1 MSADLMK
8 YAEQAVE
15 VARKAGANDVWA
27 TSNQGRDVE
36 FEYRD
41 GKLEKVKDATS
52 RKLSIKLYVD
62 GRYSTYSIN
71 DLRDQQIKAFIGEAV
86 AITRALQPDKYRKIT
101 PAELFQGQSSK
112 DLQLVDPELKH
123 LDRAQ
128 RLAWCKELDALTH
141 TDERLISA
149 TCGVYDGTATSAS
162 ASSNGFSGTKES
174 TYLWMGTQL
183 TFKDQGDKRASSHF
197 YAGGAQRADLPGAN
211 QIADVALK
219 RVRDRLGATKGPTL
233 QTTMIVDPSV
243 AGSLISRLLKP
254 AKASA
259 FQQGQSFWAD
269 YQGSKPF
276 SDKLTI
282 VDDPL
287 LPRGLRSR
295 RYDAEGIA
303 ARPLT
308 LVENGVVKNIYVDTY
323 YGRKLKMQPTTG
335 SSSNVIIKPGSQSL
349 AELIN
354 AAGEGIYVT
363 SWLGGNADNTT
374 GEFSLGLRGHLIK
387 NGQIGAPVDE
397 MNVTGDLES
406 LFSSL
411 VQVGNDP
418 WLYSSTRSPTLVFEN
433 VHFSG
438 A

>member
-1 MSADLMK
+1 MSADLLK

-15 VARKAGANDVWA
+15 AARKAGADDVWA
-27 TSNQGRDVE
+27 TSSQGRDVE

-52 RKLSIKLYVD
+52 RNLSIKLYVD
-62 GRYSTYSIN
+62 GRYSTHSIN
-71 DLRDQQIKAFIGEAV
+71 DLREQQIKTFIAEAV
-86 AITRALQPDKYRKIT
+86 AITRALQPDEYRKIT
-101 PAELFQGQSSK
+101 SPELFQGQSAK
-112 DLQLVDPELKH
+112 DLQLVDAQLKH
-123 LDRAQ
+123 LDRDQ
-128 RLAWCKELDALTH
+128 RLTWCKELDALTH
-141 TDERLISA
+141 TDKRLISA
-149 TCGVYDGTATSAS
+149 TCGVYDGSASSAS

-183 TFKDQGDKRASSHF
+183 TFKDQGDKRASSYF
-197 YAGGAQRADLPGAN
+197 YAGGAQRADLPSQK
-211 QIADVALK
+211 QIAEVALQ
-219 RVRDRLGATKGPTL
+219 RVRDRLGATKGPTVR
-233 QTTMIVDPSV
+233 TTMVVDPSV

-254 AKASA
+254 ATARA
-259 FQQGQSFWAD
+259 FQQGQSFWTD

-287 LPRGLRSR
+287 LLRGMGSR

-303 ARPLT
+303 AKPLT
-308 LVENGVVKNIYVDTY
+308 LVENGVVRNIYVDTY

-335 SSSNVIIKPGSQSL
+335 SSSNVIIKPGRQSL
-349 AELIN
+349 AELIK

-374 GEFSLGLRGHLIK
+374 GEFSLGLRGHLIE
-387 NGQIGAPVDE
+387 NGSIGAPVGE
-397 MNVTGDLES
+397 MNVTGDLET
-406 LFSSL
+406 LFASL
-411 VQVGNDP
+411 VEVGNDP
-418 WLYSSTRSPTLVFEN
+418 WLYSTTRSPTLVFEK

>member
-1 MSADLMK
+1 MSADLIK

-15 VARKAGANDVWA
+15 AARKAGAGDAWA
-27 TSNQGRDVE
+27 TSSQGRDVE

-41 GKLEKVKDATS
+41 GRLEKVKDATS
-52 RKLSIKLYVD
+52 RSLSIKLYVD
-62 GRYSTYSIN
+62 GRYSAHSIN
-71 DLRDQQIKAFIGEAV
+71 DLREPQIKAFIGEAV
-86 AITRALQPDKYRKIT
+86 AMTRALQPDEYRQIT
-101 PAELFQGQSSK
+101 PAELFKGQSSK
-112 DLQLVDPELKH
+112 DLQLVDPLLKN

-128 RLAWCKELDALTH
+128 RLAWCEELDTLTH

-162 ASSNGFSGTKES
+162 ASSNGFSGTRES

-183 TFKDQGDKRASSHF
+183 TFKDQGEKRASSHF
-197 YAGGAQRADLPGAN
+197 YAGGTQQADLPGAK

-219 RVRDRLGATKGPTL
+219 RVRDRLGATKGPTMR
-233 QTTMIVDPSV
+233 TTMIVDPSI

-254 AKASA
+254 AKARA

-287 LPRGLRSR
+287 LLRGMGSR
-295 RYDAEGIA
+295 RYDSEGIA
-303 ARPLT
+303 AKPLT

-323 YGRKLKMQPTTG
+323 YGRKLKMQPTSG

-349 AELIN
+349 TELIG

-387 NGQIGAPVDE
+387 NGRIGAPVDE
-397 MNVTGDLES
+397 MNVTGDLET
-406 LFSSL
+406 LFGSL
-411 VQVGNDP
+411 VSVGNDP
-418 WLYSSTRSPTLVFEN
+418 WLYSTTRSPTLVFEK